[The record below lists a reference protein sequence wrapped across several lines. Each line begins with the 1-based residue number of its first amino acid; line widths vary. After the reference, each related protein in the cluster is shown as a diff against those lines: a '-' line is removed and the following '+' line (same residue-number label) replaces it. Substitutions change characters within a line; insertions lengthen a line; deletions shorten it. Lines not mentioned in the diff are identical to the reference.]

1 MTSGDTEVLWTI
13 ALEFCKTW
21 HKYLLI
27 FVSHE
32 GPQHG
37 EVPPRGE
44 SKTAAPQRAMAIPVL
59 IMVYF
64 RHKGPYQANT
74 N

>member
-1 MTSGDTEVLWTI
+1 
-13 ALEFCKTW
+13 
-21 HKYLLI
+21 LLI

-44 SKTAAPQRAMAIPVL
+44 SKTAAPQRAMAVPVL